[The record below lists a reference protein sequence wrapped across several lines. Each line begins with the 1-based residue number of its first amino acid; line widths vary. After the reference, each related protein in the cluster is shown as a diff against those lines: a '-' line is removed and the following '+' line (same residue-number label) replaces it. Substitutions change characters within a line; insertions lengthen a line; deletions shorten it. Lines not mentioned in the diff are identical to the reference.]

1 VVRLKAGDTPG
12 FGPKARRYDGDPV
25 QLAVVGSRSFLRTA
39 QITAGLVVLNI
50 VTGAAVRL
58 TDSGLGC
65 PDWPTCARHHLT
77 PPLSLHPVVEF
88 GNRLVVVVLCV
99 ATVVTLVAA
108 LSRVPRR
115 RDLVWLSAGL
125 VAGVVGEALLGAVVV
140 YTKLNPYAVMTHFMV
155 GIALLTDVVVL
166 GLRAGRESLGAPAI
180 AKVGLGDLRTG
191 RLMVGL
197 LALVLVAGTATTG
210 AGPHAGGKG
219 AQRLPV
225 PLSDMARVHSGLV
238 LVLVAT
244 CLVLLYRLERSAAP
258 VSVLVRGR
266 VLLGTMVAQGAIGY
280 AQYFSHLPALLVGV
294 HVFGATAVWSA
305 MLWFYDGLWHRAP
318 VVAPPVLGPRSV
330 LHATPTAV
338 PAGDDGAAEAT
349 HDDTDDMARRGLS

>member
-1 VVRLKAGDTPG
+1 
-12 FGPKARRYDGDPV
+12 V
-25 QLAVVGSRSFLRTA
+25 QLAVVGSRSFLRTV
-39 QITAGLVVLNI
+39 QITTGLVVLNI

-65 PDWPTCARHHLT
+65 PDWPTCSQHRLT

-99 ATVVTLVAA
+99 ATVVTLACA
-108 LSRVPRR
+108 LVRAPRR
-115 RDLVWLSAGL
+115 RDLTWLSAGL
-125 VAGVVGEALLGAVVV
+125 VAGVAGEALLGAVVV

-155 GIALLTDVVVL
+155 GIALLTDVVL
-166 GLRAGRESLGAPAI
+166 LATRAGREPLGGTPAV
-180 AKVGLGDLRTG
+180 AKVGRGDLRIS

-197 LALVLVAGTATTG
+197 LAVVLVAGTATTG

-244 CLVLLYRLERSAAP
+244 CLVLLYRLERSGTP
-258 VSVLVRGR
+258 LSVLVRGR
-266 VLLGTMVAQGAIGY
+266 ILLGTMVAQGAIGY

-294 HVFGATAVWSA
+294 HVFGATAVWTS
-305 MLWFYDGLWHRAP
+305 MLWFSDGLWHREAVAAAP
-318 VVAPPVLGPRSV
+318 AVGHRSE
-330 LHATPTAV
+330 LEMTAHAAA
-338 PAGDDGAAEAT
+338 AGDDWASAAGGQLTAITSDDAPTDVAHPGA
-349 HDDTDDMARRGLS
+349 R